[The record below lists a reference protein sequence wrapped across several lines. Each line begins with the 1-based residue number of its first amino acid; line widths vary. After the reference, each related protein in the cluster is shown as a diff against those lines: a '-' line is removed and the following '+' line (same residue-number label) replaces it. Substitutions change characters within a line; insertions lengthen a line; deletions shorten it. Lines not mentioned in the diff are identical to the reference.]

1 MRPEVKLFELHID
14 INRAFEDRA
23 EDRNLKG
30 LGSIDKH
37 SRPDI
42 AAKPLGQST

>member
-14 INRAFEDRA
+14 VNRAFEDRT
-23 EDRNLKG
+23 EDGSLKG

-42 AAKPLGQST
+42 GVKPLDLST